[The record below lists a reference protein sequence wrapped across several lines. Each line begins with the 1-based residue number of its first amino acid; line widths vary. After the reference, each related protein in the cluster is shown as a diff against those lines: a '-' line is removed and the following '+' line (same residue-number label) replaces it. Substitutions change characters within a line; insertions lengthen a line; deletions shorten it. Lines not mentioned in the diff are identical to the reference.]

1 MLRLWD
7 ACQTPDFRKTTLDD
21 HIRLVRDLFGHLAGG
36 RRRVPDDWMAER
48 LTRLDRLDGEIDA
61 LSTRLAGVRTLAYV
75 ANRQDW
81 LADPGHWRQTTRALE
96 TRLSD
101 TLHEKLMA
109 RFVDRRTS
117 ALLRGLGQNQDLLAG
132 VADDGTVTVEGH
144 FVGRLRGLSFEAAK
158 GAGALE
164 QKALRGAAERAVA
177 PEINRRLG
185 RLAAEADDAFAV
197 DPGGLVLWQG
207 VAAGA
212 LTNDQPFNP
221 LVRLLGEMGAAPAR
235 QRAARRLEAF
245 VAAESGRR
253 LGPLKRLADAVAGG
267 SIRGLARGVA
277 WRLVESGGAMDR
289 RDMAADLASLSQAE
303 RRALRALGVRI
314 GAFSVHLPALRAS
327 DAALF
332 AQAFAS
338 ASSSP
343 ARALGLAG
351 MMSVAGLATPVAS
364 LERLDEFLRRAPRR
378 HGAAILTD
386 SARDSLGW
394 TPSEA
399 SRILR
404 GLGLKPVR
412 GSDPG
417 DAMAWRRLASTPREA
432 PAAPRLSSPFD
443 ALQGLGSPPARKP
456 RRRRRAKVARG

>member
-1 MLRLWD
+1 
-7 ACQTPDFRKTTLDD
+7 
-21 HIRLVRDLFGHLAGG
+21 
-36 RRRVPDDWMAER
+36 MAER

-253 LGPLKRLADAVAGG
+253 LGPGRYDV
-267 SIRGLARGVA
+267 RRRPCDARG
-277 WRLVESGGAMDR
+277 ESRTSG
-289 RDMAADLASLSQAE
+289 
-303 RRALRALGVRI
+303 
-314 GAFSVHLPALRAS
+314 
-327 DAALF
+327 
-332 AQAFAS
+332 
-338 ASSSP
+338 
-343 ARALGLAG
+343 
-351 MMSVAGLATPVAS
+351 
-364 LERLDEFLRRAPRR
+364 
-378 HGAAILTD
+378 
-386 SARDSLGW
+386 
-394 TPSEA
+394 
-399 SRILR
+399 
-404 GLGLKPVR
+404 
-412 GSDPG
+412 
-417 DAMAWRRLASTPREA
+417 
-432 PAAPRLSSPFD
+432 
-443 ALQGLGSPPARKP
+443 
-456 RRRRRAKVARG
+456 